1 MRVSTQ
7 QVWQSSLNA
16 VNQAGVTQTQARDL
30 ISSGQRIT
38 KSSDDPAAADRAS
51 QLRASSQAIEQYE
64 RAGNDAV
71 AFMNAQD
78 RTLQIVLDR
87 MTRVEELT
95 IAMATDTLTPEARDA
110 SAVEVSEVREELLSI
125 INDTHAGKALFGGF
139 QGQAVTDGPGG
150 VSYTGDA
157 AQVLR
162 RIAEGEVVQVNV
174 DAAEVFGF
182 TAGNSVFDVLDD
194 IISDAGAANVTAL
207 GGQRLDDLA
216 AVRDSISSGL
226 GLVGTRTT
234 RVENTLADIGNANV
248 DLRSSVSDLEDAD
261 LVEASIAMSEATLA
275 YEAALAA
282 TAQINRV
289 SLLNYL

>member
-7 QVWQSSLNA
+7 QVWQSSLRA
-16 VNQAGVTQTQARDL
+16 VNEAGVTQTRARDL
-30 ISSGQRIT
+30 ISSGRRIT
-38 KSSDDPAAADRAS
+38 KASDDPAAAVRAA

-64 RAGNDAV
+64 RAGTDAV

-95 IAMATDTLTPEARDA
+95 IAMANDTLTAEARDA
-110 SAVEVSEVREELLSI
+110 SAVEVAEIREELLSI
-125 INDTHAGKALFGGF
+125 INDSHSGKPLFGGF
-139 QGQAVTDGPGG
+139 QDQAVTDGPGG
-150 VSYTGDA
+150 VTYTGDS

-162 RIAEGEVVQVNV
+162 RIAEGEVVQVNI
-174 DAAEVFGF
+174 DAEEVFGF
-182 TAGNSVFDVLDD
+182 AAGNSVFDVLDA
-194 IISDAGAANVTAL
+194 IVSNAGAVDVVAL

-216 AVRDSISSGL
+216 SVRDSISSGL

-234 RVENTLADIGNANV
+234 RVESSMADIATTNV
-248 DLRSSVSDLEDAD
+248 ELLSSVSDLEDAD